1 MMIDGLARVAVQ
13 GWRGVQIMVILGV
26 LPAFI
31 TTGLYVLLFW
41 NADFVSDTN
50 TNTTD
55 SRQIE
60 VDDIKSYII
69 LCPKSIF
76 TLYTLQSPW
85 HTHSLGESGSG

>member
-31 TTGLYVLLFW
+31 TTGLYVLLLKCR
-41 NADFVSDTN
+41 FVSDTN

-76 TLYTLQSPW
+76 TLYTLQSP
-85 HTHSLGESGSG
+85 